1 MERTFPLKAQYQA
14 TGLRHLLGVIFD
26 GFARFQYLSHF
37 LRSYS
42 ALKHA
47 LERMDAEEN
56 FGINHSWNPVRYNS

>member
-1 MERTFPLKAQYQA
+1 MERTFPLKAQNQSA
-14 TGLRHLLGVIFD
+14 WLRHLRGVIFD
-26 GFARFQYLSHF
+26 GFPRFQYLSHF

-56 FGINHSWNPVRYNS
+56 FGINHSWNPVLYN